1 MSLFEPKATIELIR
15 SGEEVQPL
23 LDEKGKRLLIDRYF
37 EVSGRKVDLKEEKYL
52 ILLFPHFS
60 SNN

>member
-37 EVSGRKVDLKEEKYL
+37 EVSGRKVIWMRWISFKFVLY
-52 ILLFPHFS
+52 FS
-60 SNN
+60 LNN